1 MMMQRIIRL
10 VDHLRLFGVGLVS
23 DPTDIVFCLAL
34 ALLPAGGTVFG
45 FSMMYWSPISPV
57 LFVLH
62 VLLNVR
68 FVPRVFSRYGAIML
82 YPAALIVVP
91 CAHGVPNT
99 CGASFGHIVPYFSG
113 HCVSVET
120 TGLGLC
126 DQTCRHR
133 ILGVFR
139 NRCSGIP
146 CRARTC
152 PRNYMDCTAHPET

>member
-1 MMMQRIIRL
+1 MMQRIIRL

-82 YPAALIVVP
+82 YPAALIVVSVY
-91 CAHGVPNT
+91 G
-99 CGASFGHIVPYFSG
+99 GRASGSMCTRRSKHLWRFFRAYRALFLWTLRFG
-113 HCVSVET
+113 
-120 TGLGLC
+120 
-126 DQTCRHR
+126 
-133 ILGVFR
+133 
-139 NRCSGIP
+139 
-146 CRARTC
+146 
-152 PRNYMDCTAHPET
+152 